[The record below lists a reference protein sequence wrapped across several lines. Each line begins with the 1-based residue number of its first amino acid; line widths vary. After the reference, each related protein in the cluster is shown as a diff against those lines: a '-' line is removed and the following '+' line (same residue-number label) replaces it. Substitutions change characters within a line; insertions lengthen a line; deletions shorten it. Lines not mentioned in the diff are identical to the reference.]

1 MFRPELPNLRA
12 IKVKTTSFIRS
23 LGTSRLRPLARVKTP
38 GKTTAVTETHAVTPH
53 PVDEVDETERGATGS
68 GGFRF
73 TVRRKLIAVSAV
85 TATLTLAVAGVAL
98 VAQGQSEDAARG
110 SVEVG
115 AEVAQIATELR
126 LYQQELATVQVT
138 LVEDFNVQ
146 GQAALNLHG
155 EWFQRVVA
163 QINEH
168 VERAL
173 ALPISDADRVAF
185 HDIQEETLVLAAA
198 YGRLEA
204 GLKLHGDATAGAE
217 SQLRGSEAKF
227 SEVFTRDTAADAAAA
242 SALVKEATAGGQT
255 LAELEGSPDSYQV
268 ASTVASMRSTLQAL
282 DLLMDSQAYS
292 LAEASYLR
300 AIAIQRE
307 FDATRD
313 PSLAAAMKAEVD
325 VLKGHIRG
333 MDLSPTEKARAL
345 DTADNYGGAF
355 TAYVNVQ
362 TDIAA
367 ARAEYDVSI
376 DRIDATSAEALVAGQ
391 ALKTERYQGLL
402 DITSRTRTLVIGAG
416 LVAVLLGA
424 VFTVWLNRTLA
435 PITAV
440 TRAARRIAAGDVAQ
454 EVKGHSS
461 DEIGDLAGSMREMV
475 AYLTEMASVADA
487 IAEGDVS
494 RQVTPRSEVDAL
506 GNAFVRMQ
514 EYLRRDVEAAR
525 AISEGDLTVEVEPVG
540 LHDALGHAL
549 SAMAE
554 SICAV
559 ITDAATTAESLAIA
573 KAELVRVADES
584 ARATQ
589 DVSHASEQ
597 VAAGTAQQARG
608 AEEVAEGMREL
619 AAAVA
624 QVEGGALQQRS
635 AVDEA
640 SALGR
645 EVIEGATVVSEDSLS
660 VKEAAETAGEVAR
673 DGAERVGRTIE
684 RIVRIKESMDSAGAT
699 VTELGARSG
708 EIGKIV
714 AVIDDIAAQTNLL
727 ALNAAIEAARAGDQ
741 GRGFA
746 VVADEVRVLAG
757 RVAAATKDIEELIGF
772 VQAGV
777 GAAGQAMQDGAHQ
790 MDRGMT
796 AATEAGEALGRILE
810 SVEDVTGRVRAI
822 SERADSLRENGD
834 RMSERLEQ
842 VSSIAGQNQAAAEAM
857 REVTQTVNDSAASI
871 AAIAEENSASAE
883 ETSASVQ
890 EMSAQ
895 VEEISA
901 STQELGTMADALRA
915 LIQRFRLTS
924 DTPVPEEQAEETER
938 LAA

>member
-1 MFRPELPNLRA
+1 MFSRRLPDLRGIKARLPHLDVSGMRRYVANVFASSEEAEPSGLSPAGQGPTAPDEHTPE
-12 IKVKTTSFIRS
+12 
-23 LGTSRLRPLARVKTP
+23 
-38 GKTTAVTETHAVTPH
+38 
-53 PVDEVDETERGATGS
+53 DEAPSVSS
-68 GGFRF
+68 GRRGFRF

-85 TATLTLAVAGVAL
+85 TATLTLAAAGVAV

-110 SVEVG
+110 SIEVG
-115 AEVAQIATELR
+115 AEVAQMATELR
-126 LYQQELATVQVT
+126 LHQRELATVQVT
-138 LVEDFNVQ
+138 LVQEFDTL
-146 GQAALNLHG
+146 GLQALELNRA
-155 EWFQRVVA
+155 WFDDVVG
-163 QINEH
+163 QINQN
-168 VERAL
+168 VETAL
-173 ALPISDADRVAF
+173 ALPISEADRAVF
-185 HDIQEETLVLAAA
+185 SDIQAETLVLAAA
-198 YGRLEA
+198 YDELEA
-204 GLKLHGDATAGAE
+204 ALRLHGDSDSGAE
-217 SQLRGSEAKF
+217 SQLRAAEAKF
-227 SEVFTRDTAADAAAA
+227 TTLFTRDVEAEAAATEALAGA
-242 SALVKEATAGGQT
+242 SDALAGLGAEAGAQVTYSAG
-255 LAELEGSPDSYQV
+255 E
-268 ASTVASMRSTLQAL
+268 LQASVAAIAVLL
-282 DLLMDSQAYS
+282 DARSAS

-300 AIAIQRE
+300 AIALQRE
-307 FDATRD
+307 FDATRNVD
-313 PSLAAAMKAEVD
+313 LMGRLKAEVD
-325 VLKGHIRG
+325 TLKGYVRE
-333 MDLSPTEKARAL
+333 MDLSPTDKARAL
-345 DTADNYGGAF
+345 DAADNYSGAF

-362 TDIAA
+362 QDIEA
-367 ARAEYDVSI
+367 ARAAYDVSI
-376 DRIDATSAEALVAGQ
+376 DRIDALSGEAVVAGQ
-391 ALKTERYQGLL
+391 AIKADKYQGLL
-402 DITSRTRTLVIGAG
+402 DISARTRTLVIAG
-416 LVAVLLGA
+416 GVIAVLLGA
-424 VFTVWLNRTLA
+424 VFTTWLNRTLS
-435 PITAV
+435 PITNV
-440 TRAARRIAAGDVAQ
+440 TRAARKIAQGDVAQ
-454 EVKGHSS
+454 NVKGNTN

-475 AYLTEMASVADA
+475 AYLTEMAAVADA

-494 RQVTPRSEVDAL
+494 REVTPRSEADVL

-514 EYLRRDVEAAR
+514 DYLRRDVDAAH
-525 AISEGDLTVEVEPVG
+525 AIAEGDLTVEVTPVG
-540 LHDALGHAL
+540 ERDALGHAL
-549 SAMAE
+549 RTMAE
-554 SICAV
+554 SIRTV
-559 ITDAATTAESLAIA
+559 ISDASGTAESLAFA
-573 KAELVRVADES
+573 KAELVRVAEES

-589 DVSHASEQ
+589 DVSRASEQ

-624 QVEGGALQQRS
+624 EVEGGAHQQRS

-640 SALGR
+640 SSLGR
-645 EVIEGATVVSEDSLS
+645 EVIEGASTVSQDAQS
-660 VKEAAETAGEVAR
+660 VKEAAEAAAEVAR

-684 RIVRIKESMDSAGAT
+684 RIARIKVSMDTAGAT

-777 GAAGQAMQDGAHQ
+777 GAAGQAMEDGAHQ

-796 AATEAGEALGRILE
+796 AASEAGESLGRIME
-810 SVEDVTGRVRAI
+810 SVEDVTARIRTI
-822 SERADSLRENGD
+822 SERVEVLRENGD
-834 RMSERLEQ
+834 QMSERLEQ
-842 VSSIAGQNQAAAEAM
+842 VSNIATQNQAAAAAM

-901 STQELGTMADALRA
+901 STQELGSMADALRA
-915 LIQRFRLTS
+915 LIKRFRLS
-924 DTPVPEEQAEETER
+924 ADEPAVEAGDHEER